1 MTLTPEIL
9 FAAIVGFPLISI
21 LLILLFKDAE
31 RGAKAGLYPVIF
43 ASLSGLLLMAIY
55 WNTPFKLVPVSWFTL
70 GTLEWEFIFVFDAVA
85 IMMLALVSFI
95 GMLVYAYSLTYLKEN
110 VGLKRYFI
118 ILILFMLSMYGLV
131 ISGNLFQLFFFWELV
146 GFCSYGLI
154 GFYFES
160 EIAARA
166 AKKAFLVN
174 RVADLF
180 LVIGLG
186 LVFQQFSTLSL
197 TDISSAGQI
206 SVWAGLSLFLGACG
220 KSAQYPFAIWLPDA
234 MAGPTPVSAFIH
246 AATMV
251 TAGILL
257 LTRIYFLLPVEVL
270 TVIAFVGA
278 ATAILAAIAALAQH
292 DIKRVLAYSTISQ
305 LGYMMIGLG
314 TGAWDASLFH
324 LFTHAFFKAGL
335 FLNAGA
341 VILWLKKFK
350 EDQDLKL
357 NPQDLR
363 NMGGLKK
370 YTPIIFISF
379 TLCTLALVG
388 VPFFSGYL
396 SKDAIISGSYAWA
409 EGKGEIIFFLIPDL
423 AFITIILTAIY
434 MFRIWSLIFL
444 GNFKFEKYLI
454 KKPSFKSSR
463 VTASSLILGLLSMG
477 FIVSINPLDVGQ
489 NWLMPGIRNAIAFN
503 PMQQTPGLPFENHM
517 LIATISIVMIL
528 VGAAFAWWKYR
539 PAGPYHQ
546 TYLAQYQFDKSYQRV
561 AFYHY
566 YLDIAYQKG
575 VILPFIKLAAVVGYF
590 DRKIV
595 DKGIDGFAVIQVIIA
610 HIIKWIDKNVI
621 DGIIKFSAFFAGF
634 MGRRFQGLTSGKVQG
649 QVVTAFFVLLIIL
662 YLILF

>member
-1 MTLTPEIL
+1 MILTPEIL
-9 FAAIVGFPLISI
+9 FAAIVGFPFLSI
-21 LLILLFKDAE
+21 LLILFFKDAE
-31 RGAKAGLYPVIF
+31 RGSKAGLFPVIF
-43 ASLSGLLLMAIY
+43 ASVAGILLMAAH
-55 WNTPFKLVPVSWFTL
+55 WNTPLKLVPVSWFTL
-70 GTLEWEFIFVFDAVA
+70 GTLEWDFLFVFDAVA
-85 IMMLALVSFI
+85 IMMLALISFI
-95 GMLVYAYSLTYLKEN
+95 GMLVYAYSITYLKGQS
-110 VGLKRYFI
+110 GLKRYFI
-118 ILILFMLSMYGLV
+118 ILIMFMLSMYGLV

-146 GFCSYGLI
+146 GFCSFGLI
-154 GFYFES
+154 GFYFDS

-166 AKKAFLVN
+166 AKKAFMVN
-174 RVADLF
+174 RIADVF

-197 TDISSAGQI
+197 TEISGAGEI
-206 SVWAGLSLFLGACG
+206 SIWAGLFLFLGACG

-257 LTRIYFLLPVEVL
+257 LARIYFLMPEQVL
-270 TVIAFVGA
+270 TIIAFVGGF
-278 ATAILAAIAALAQH
+278 TALFAAIAALAQH

-350 EDQDLKL
+350 TEQGL
-357 NPQDLR
+357 NLDPQDLR

-370 YTPIIFISF
+370 YLPVIFGSF

-409 EGKGEIIFFLIPDL
+409 EAKGEFFYFLIPDL

-434 MFRIWSLIFL
+434 MFRILILIFM
-444 GNFKFEKYLI
+444 GDFKYEKYLI
-454 KKPSFKSSR
+454 KKPAFKSAY
-463 VTASSLILGLLSMG
+463 VTGTSLILGILSLG
-477 FIVSINPLDVGQ
+477 FIVSINPLDIGQ
-489 NWLMPGIRNAIAFN
+489 NWLMPGIQNTIAFN
-503 PMQQTPGLPFENHM
+503 PLKEAPGIPFENHTF
-517 LIATISIVMIL
+517 IASISILMIII
-528 VGAAFAWWKYR
+528 GAAFAWLRYR
-539 PAGPYHQ
+539 PTGTYHRS
-546 TYLAQYQFDKSYQRV
+546 YIAHYQFDKPYQRA
-561 AFYHY
+561 AFYHF
-566 YLDIAYQKG
+566 YLDIAYHK
-575 VILPFIKLAAVVGYF
+575 AVVSPLIMF
-590 DRKIV
+590 SAVMERLDRKVV
-595 DKGIDGFAVIQVIIA
+595 DKAIEGFAVLNVIIA
-610 HIIKWIDKNVI
+610 HFIKWIDKYIV
-621 DGIIKFSAFFAGF
+621 DGIINFSAFFAGF
-634 MGRRFQGLTSGKVQG
+634 MGRRFKSLTSGMVQG
-649 QVVTAFFVLLIIL
+649 QLVSAFFVLLIIL